1 MRFSTERERERE
13 EKVENEL
20 NFVKK
25 VQDYIWWVFFFNFS
39 LTFNQSSQTSRKKS
53 KKRINS
59 IWHEANLK
67 FYVTIIPSVDVPR
80 SFKQISAGPSTITYA
95 VIHPRQR
102 KLLAN
107 LNSVPYKSISKY
119 KIDLGS
125 WEDKLDSSSL
135 AFLKLS

>member
-1 MRFSTERERERE
+1 MRFSTERERERGE
-13 EKVENEL
+13 GRIRVKFCEKSARLYLVG
-20 NFVKK
+20 
-25 VQDYIWWVFFFNFS
+25 IFFNFS
-39 LTFNQSSQTSRKKS
+39 LTFNQSSQSSRKKS